1 MLIEILILFF
11 VFLLTYQS
19 YLFIINN
26 TNTNSPFKKNNIV
39 EGYTDYEDTAYMLS
53 QKNALNIQD
62 LKERID
68 KISNINN
75 NYDDLNNRLKI
86 VEDKINNIA
95 TTSLAN
101 TKGKDID
108 TSQLIDLNDDEENN
122 KKNGLP
128 TTVNTTIMSS
138 QPQGKIPPMD
148 NLDINNNNNNL
159 F

>member
-11 VFLLTYQS
+11 IFLLIYQS
-19 YLFIINN
+19 YLFIIDNN
-26 TNTNSPFKKNNIV
+26 SSLKENNIT
-39 EGYTDYEDTAYMLS
+39 EGYTDYEETSYMLS

-95 TTSLAN
+95 NNEFAN
-101 TKGKDID
+101 TKGKNID
-108 TSQLIDLNDDEENN
+108 TNQLIDLNDDEENN
-122 KKNGLP
+122 KDKQNGLP
-128 TTVNTTIMSS
+128 TTVNTSTMSP

-148 NLDINNNNNNL
+148 NLDINNNNL